1 MKNFSDYNDYK
12 KVVIIYHRVDNDG
25 LGSFAVVNWFFG
37 EINQY
42 RRRNDLDKIERIPC
56 GWNYGD
62 EISEVLKELDYS
74 KDTLYVMVDVSI
86 KSVMKALHD
95 NGGNLIYIDHHQT
108 AIDWV
113 IAEEMSFP
121 GMMKS
126 EIGTSAIKLAWEY
139 FFETPVPRVVELISK
154 GDTWDKSGDW
164 TETRALAKALMVK
177 FDTDIKSWS
186 GSGYWIFETNLFTL
200 INNEE
205 ELNSFIEL
213 GKMLNEVE
221 AKTFRRYVKSGF
233 EVTVAEKYKGIALIT
248 PQGGSIQFDSV
259 KDEYELFVVINRV
272 EEDKFTISMYKEP
285 GDLPE
290 FHIGKYMEE
299 FYNGGGH
306 ESAAGGRITFKQF
319 EKLNFEKVI

>member
-1 MKNFSDYNDYK
+1 MKVFSDYK
-12 KVVIIYHRVDNDG
+12 KVVIVYHRVDNDG
-25 LGSFAVVNWFFG
+25 LGSFAVVNKYFRELNICKEVPH
-37 EINQY
+37 EI
-42 RRRNDLDKIERIPC
+42 IPC

-62 EISEVLKELDYS
+62 EIPEVLENLDYE
-74 KDTLYVMVDVSI
+74 DTLYVMVDVSI
-86 KSVMKALHD
+86 KSVMKDLHH
-95 NGGNLIYIDHHQT
+95 NGGSLVYIDHHQT

-121 GMMKS
+121 GTLKS

-139 FFETPVPRVVELISK
+139 FFTFSPVPRVVELISK
-154 GDTWDKSGDW
+154 GDTWDKSGNW

-177 FDTDIKSWS
+177 FDTDVDNWS
-186 GSGYWIFETNLFTL
+186 SEFDTL
-200 INNEE
+200 IKNEK
-205 ELNSFIEL
+205 ELDSFIEL

-233 EVTVAEKYKGIALIT
+233 EVTVAGKYKGIALIT

-259 KDEYELFVVINRV
+259 KDKYELFIVVNRV
-272 EEDKFTISMYKEP
+272 DEDKFTISMYKEP

-290 FHIGKYMEE
+290 FHIGKYMEQN
-299 FYNGGGH
+299 YGGGGH

>member
-1 MKNFSDYNDYK
+1 MYNQKYKDMKNFDSFK

-25 LGSFAVVNWFFG
+25 LGSFAVANRFFRTINRHKEDPH
-37 EINQY
+37 EI
-42 RRRNDLDKIERIPC
+42 IPC

-62 EISEVLKELDYS
+62 EIPEVLRELDY

-121 GMMKS
+121 GIQKS

-139 FFETPVPRVVELISK
+139 FFKTPVPRVIELVSK
-154 GDTWDKSGDW
+154 GDTWDKSGNW

-177 FDTDIKSWS
+177 FDTDVDYWS
-186 GSGYWIFETNLFTL
+186 VGFETL
-200 INNEE
+200 IYNEK
-205 ELNSFIEL
+205 ELDSFIEL

-221 AKTFRRYVKSGF
+221 ARTFRRYVKSGF
-233 EVTVAEKYKGIALIT
+233 EVTVAGKYKGIALIT

-259 KDEYELFVVINRV
+259 KDKYELFVVINRV
-272 EEDKFTISMYKEP
+272 DEDKFTISMYKEP

-299 FYNGGGH
+299 FYGGGGH

-319 EKLNFEKVI
+319 EKLNFERVI